1 MPHGYDWVSTEHDW
15 TAPVDN
21 VSVQPLTTWHRI
33 SQAWRRSEIGL
44 TPSHGPLAR
53 YVNLRV
59 VHAPGMPGTLSPSPR
74 VSDPNIHHG
83 TCVTHV
89 LWCMPGSLTSGFLWR
104 RWRGKRHRH
113 SRRMRNPQ
121 FYVSGK
127 RSILFYN
134 TWFIYPGPS
143 GINHMY
149 HCVFF
154 FKSKMLLANFCSG
167 SNNPAP
173 VEGA

>member
-1 MPHGYDWVSTEHDW
+1 MLQTNHMPHGYDWVSTEHDW

-21 VSVQPLTTWHRI
+21 VSVQSLTTWQRI

-44 TPSHGPLAR
+44 APSHGPLAR
-53 YVNLRV
+53 YINLRV
-59 VHAPGMPGTLSPSPR
+59 VHAPEMPGTLSPSPR
-74 VSDPNIHHG
+74 VSDPNMHHG

-89 LWCMPGSLTSGFLWR
+89 LWCMPGL
-104 RWRGKRHRH
+104 
-113 SRRMRNPQ
+113 RMRNPQ

-143 GINHMY
+143 GINYMY

-154 FKSKMLLANFCSG
+154 YTTRALLHSQSSQLLWSIFFL
-167 SNNPAP
+167 
-173 VEGA
+173 